1 MTAGCIIFLMQTGF
15 ALLESGT
22 VRFKNQRNVM
32 LKNLMDAVIGAF
44 VWYAFGFGIAF
55 GLKGN
60 NTFIG
65 TQYFFGSHISDD
77 DAPGFA
83 FWFF

>member
-1 MTAGCIIFLMQTGF
+1 
-15 ALLESGT
+15 
-22 VRFKNQRNVM
+22 
-32 LKNLMDAVIGAF
+32 MDAVIGAF

-55 GLKGN
+55 GLQGN

-65 TQYFFGSHISDD
+65 TQYFFGSKVNDE